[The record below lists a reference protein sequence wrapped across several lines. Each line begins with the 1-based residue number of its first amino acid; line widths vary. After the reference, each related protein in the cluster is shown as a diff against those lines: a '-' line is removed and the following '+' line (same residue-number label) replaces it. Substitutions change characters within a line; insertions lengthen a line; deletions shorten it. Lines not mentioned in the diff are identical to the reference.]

1 MNSLEKVNNKII
13 LDWSLLPE
21 ILMDWKNNSRK
32 IVFTNGCFD
41 IIHRGHIEL
50 LSKAAGLGQ
59 KLIVALNTDSSVKR
73 LKGPERPFQ
82 DEVSRSLIM
91 GAFEFVDLVILF
103 PQDTPLELIKIIN
116 PDILVKGGDYKP
128 EEIVGYDIVTAN
140 NGQVVTINFLEGYST
155 TKILNKMNG

>member
-1 MNSLEKVNNKII
+1 MNSLENINNKII
-13 LDWSLLPE
+13 RDWSLLPE
-21 ILMDWKNNSRK
+21 ILMDWKNNNQK

-50 LSKAAGLGQ
+50 LSRAADLGQ

-82 DEVSRSLIM
+82 DEASRSMIM
-91 GAFEFVDLVILF
+91 GAFDFVDLVILF
-103 PQDTPLELIKIIN
+103 PQDTPQELIKIVN

-155 TKILNKMNG
+155 TKILNKLNG